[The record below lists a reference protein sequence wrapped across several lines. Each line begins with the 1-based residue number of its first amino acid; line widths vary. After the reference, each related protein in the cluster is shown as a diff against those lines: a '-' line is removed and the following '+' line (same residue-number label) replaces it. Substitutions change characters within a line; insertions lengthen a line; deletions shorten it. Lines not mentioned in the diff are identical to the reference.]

1 MKVAVEESCRSH
13 PKNIAVIMWEF
24 LHKEM
29 FVRGEVYWVSS
40 IRVIVITNKLFF
52 SVMFATDD
60 KGL

>member
-1 MKVAVEESCRSH
+1 
-13 PKNIAVIMWEF
+13 MWEF